1 MRFNNKFTLAL
12 IASLVMVPLSFAQ
25 ETADESLEE
34 VVVTGTRITNPNIVS
49 TSQVQVVTA
58 EDIDNRGA
66 VRIEDVL
73 NDLPQIAPGQI
84 AQTANGANGTAT
96 ANLRNLGCSRTLVLI
111 NGSRMAPGTSTGG
124 VCADISQVP
133 ALLIKRVEVL
143 TGGAT
148 SVYGS
153 DAIAGVVNFIL
164 DDEFQGFKASATN
177 SFYHHENDNSK
188 LRKLHDSYSYQKAPS
203 TVTEGDSLKLSLAFG
218 GSIDDGNGNIT
229 GYIEHINSQPIL
241 QGAYD
246 GGSCALGGGDT
257 TCGGSSTIPA
267 GRLYDFGYQKAGFT
281 PIDTSI

>member
-1 MRFNNKFTLAL
+1 MSFNTRITLAL

-25 ETADESLEE
+25 ETADENVEE

-73 NDLPQIAPGQI
+73 NDLPQLSPGQI
-84 AQTANGANGTAT
+84 GQTANGANGTAT
-96 ANLRNLGCSRTLVLI
+96 ANLRNLGCSRTLVLL
-111 NGSRMAPGTSTGG
+111 NGKRMAPGTATGG

-177 SFYHHENDNSK
+177 SFYYHENDNSK
-188 LRKLHDSYSYQKAPS
+188 LRKLQIHTAIK
-203 TVTEGDSLKLSLAFG
+203 KL
-218 GSIDDGNGNIT
+218 
-229 GYIEHINSQPIL
+229 L
-241 QGAYD
+241 Q
-246 GGSCALGGGDT
+246 
-257 TCGGSSTIPA
+257 
-267 GRLYDFGYQKAGFT
+267 R
-281 PIDTSI
+281 